1 MTEIDVEHAQSPDI
15 FIFSNRTLRIGLW
28 SYINTFLIYYF
39 IIYRPYYIMCIS
51 LKDYLLFRECDK
63 TVFLLCCDCTLTLTY
78 SPNSTVTMCL
88 FQGF

>member
-39 IIYRPYYIMCIS
+39 IIYRPYYNCVFHLRIIYCFENVTKQFS
-51 LKDYLLFRECDK
+51 YYVA
-63 TVFLLCCDCTLTLTY
+63 TV
-78 SPNSTVTMCL
+78 P
-88 FQGF
+88 